1 MNKITRLPGFLAG
14 GWWLGAAL
22 VGLGFASIAPASA
35 QTEIK
40 VGVITT
46 MSGPDA
52 QPGEEMNNGIKLYVK
67 EHEKDLPAGVK
78 VTLVSRD
85 DTGANPDVAKR
96 LAQELVTRDHVNFL
110 VGVVWSPNAAAIAP
124 IATEAKVPFIIMNAA
139 GAAITRLSPYIIR
152 DSFTLWLVSTPVGQ
166 WAAKQGWKKGYTA
179 VTDYAPGFD
188 AEGGFT
194 KGFTDG
200 GGQVVDKVRMPFPTD
215 DYSPY
220 IQRIKDTKPDV
231 AFIFVPAGKKATA
244 VMKAW
249 SDLGLTQAGIK
260 LVTTQDVMLD
270 EELPNMGQVPLG
282 IVSSGTYSV
291 AATRAQNQVFLNAW
305 RNAYGDKSIPDFLSV
320 GGWDGM
326 AAVYDVIKQTGGKF
340 DGDQAMKILSNWKS
354 AESPRGP
361 IAIDPATR
369 DIIENVYIRR
379 VENVSGKLANVE
391 FETIP
396 NVKDPWKEAN
406 PPK

>member
-1 MNKITRLPGFLAG
+1 MRKTGKLPVSRAMRAFAF
-14 GWWLGAAL
+14 AAL
-22 VGLGFASIAPASA
+22 ASGLVFGAGSAIA
-35 QTEIK
+35 QTEVK
-40 VGVITT
+40 VGVIST

-52 QPGEEMNNGIKLYVK
+52 QPGEEMLNGIKLYVK
-67 EHEKDLPAGVK
+67 EHEKDLPSGVK
-78 VTLVSRD
+78 LTMIYRD
-85 DTGANPDVAKR
+85 DTGANPEVAKR
-96 LAQELVTRDHVNFL
+96 IAQELVTRDHVNFL
-110 VGVVWSPNAAAIAP
+110 AGVVWSPNAAAIAP

-139 GAAITRLSPYIIR
+139 GAAIPRLSPFIVR
-152 DSFTLWLVSTPVGQ
+152 DSFTLWQVSTPIGQ

-200 GGQVVDKVRMPFPTD
+200 GGAVVDKVRMPFPTD
-215 DYSPY
+215 DYSPFL
-220 IQRIKDTKPDV
+220 QRIKDTKPDV

-249 SDLGLTQAGIK
+249 NDLGLTQAGIK

-270 EELPNMGQVPLG
+270 EELPNMSQVALG
-282 IVSSGTYSV
+282 IVSSGTYSN
-291 AATRAQNQVFLNAW
+291 AATRAANQSFLNAW
-305 RNAYGDKSIPDFLSV
+305 RSAYADKAVPDFLSV

-326 AAVYDVIKQTGGKF
+326 AAIFNVIKQTGGKT
-340 DGDQAMKILSNWKS
+340 DGEAAMKILANWKS
-354 AESPRGP
+354 ADSPRGP

-369 DIIENVYIRR
+369 DIVQNVYIRR
-379 VENVSGKLANVE
+379 VENVNGKLANVE

>member
-1 MNKITRLPGFLAG
+1 MTTSARQLISLMSKVFLG
-14 GWWLGAAL
+14 TAL
-22 VGLGFASIAPASA
+22 VSVTLCSAVPVGA

-40 VGVITT
+40 VGVIST

-52 QPGEEMNNGIKLYVK
+52 QPGDEMNKGIDLYVK
-67 EHEKDLPAGVK
+67 EHQKDLPQGVT
-78 VTLVSRD
+78 VTLVYRD

-110 VGVVWSPNAAAIAP
+110 AGVVWSPNAAAIAS

-152 DSFTLWLVSTPVGQ
+152 DSFTLWLVSTPIGQ

-200 GGQVVDKVRMPFPTD
+200 GGTVVGTVRMPFPTD
-215 DYSPY
+215 DYSPF
-220 IQRIKDTKPDV
+220 IQRIKDSKPDV

-249 SDLGLTQAGIK
+249 SDLGLKQAGVS

-270 EELPNMGQVPLG
+270 EELPNMGQVPVG
-282 IVSSGTYSV
+282 IVSAGTYSN
-291 AATRAQNQVFLNAW
+291 AATRPANQIFLNAW
-305 RNAYGDKSIPDFLSV
+305 RNAYADKAVPDFLSV

-326 AAVYDVIKQTGGKF
+326 AAIFDVIKQTKGKF
-340 DGDQAMKILSNWKS
+340 DGDQAMKILANWKNPD
-354 AESPRGP
+354 SPRGP

-369 DIIENVYIRR
+369 DIVENVYIRR
-379 VENVSGKLANVE
+379 VESVNGKLANVE
-391 FETIP
+391 FDTIP

>member
-1 MNKITRLPGFLAG
+1 
-14 GWWLGAAL
+14 
-22 VGLGFASIAPASA
+22 
-35 QTEIK
+35 
-40 VGVITT
+40 
-46 MSGPDA
+46 
-52 QPGEEMNNGIKLYVK
+52 VK
-67 EHEKDLPAGVK
+67 EHQKDLPPGVK
-78 VTLVSRD
+78 VTLIYRD

-96 LAQELVTRDHVNFL
+96 LAQELVTREHVNFL
-110 VGVVWSPNAAAIAP
+110 AGTVWSPNAAAVAS

-152 DSFTLWLVSTPVGQ
+152 DSFTLWLVSTPIGQ

-200 GGQVVDKVRMPFPTD
+200 GGTVVDKVRMPFPTD
-215 DYSPY
+215 DYSPF
-220 IQRIKDTKPDV
+220 IQRIKDSKPDV

-249 SDLGLTQAGIK
+249 SDLGLKQAGVT

-282 IVSSGTYSV
+282 IVSSGTYSA
-291 AATRAQNQVFLNAW
+291 AATRPANQVFLNAW
-305 RNAYGDKSIPDFLSV
+305 RNAYADKATPDFLSV

-326 AAVYDVIKQTGGKF
+326 AAIFDVVKQTNGKF
-340 DGDQAMKILSNWKS
+340 DGDQAMKILSNWKT
-354 AESPRGP
+354 ADSPRGP
-361 IAIDPATR
+361 ISIDPATR
-369 DIIENVYIRR
+369 DIVENVYIRR
-379 VENVSGKLANVE
+379 VESVNGKLANVE

>member
-1 MNKITRLPGFLAG
+1 MTITARFLA
-14 GWWLGAAL
+14 AL
-22 VGLGFASIAPASA
+22 FTVTLAGIGIASA

-40 VGVITT
+40 VGVVST

-52 QPGEEMNNGIKLYVK
+52 QPGDEMNKGIDLYVK
-67 EHEKDLPAGVK
+67 EHQKDLPAGVK
-78 VTLVSRD
+78 VTLIYRD

-96 LAQELVTRDHVNFL
+96 LATELVTRDHVNIL
-110 VGVVWSPNAAAIAP
+110 AGAVWSPNAAAIASV
-124 IATEAKVPFIIMNAA
+124 ATEAKVPFVIMNAA
-139 GAAITRLSPYIIR
+139 GASITRASPYIIR
-152 DSFTLWLVSTPVGQ
+152 TSFTLWLVSTPIGQ
-166 WAAKQGWKKGYTA
+166 WAAKQGWKKAYTA

-200 GGQVVDKVRMPFPTD
+200 GGTVIDKVRMPFPTD
-215 DYSPY
+215 DYSPF
-220 IQRIKDTKPDV
+220 IQRIKDSKPDV

-249 SDLGLTQAGIK
+249 NDLGLTKAGIK

-270 EELPNMGQVPLG
+270 EELPNMGDAPLG
-282 IVSSGTYSV
+282 IVSAGTYSN
-291 AATRAQNQVFLNAW
+291 AATRAANQVFLNAW
-305 RNAYGDKSIPDFLSV
+305 RNAYGEKPIVDFMSV
-320 GGWDGM
+320 AGWDGM
-326 AAVYDVIKQTGGKF
+326 AAIFDVVKQTNGKF
-340 DGDQAMKILSNWKS
+340 DGDAAMKILSNWKTTD
-354 AESPRGP
+354 SPRGP
-361 IAIDPATR
+361 ISIDPNTR
-369 DIIENVYIRR
+369 DVIENVYIRR
-379 VENVSGKLANVE
+379 VENLNGKLANVE

>member
-1 MNKITRLPGFLAG
+1 MIQAG
-14 GWWLGAAL
+14 EMRVSTGATAYLFAALLSAALFTSGAAL
-22 VGLGFASIAPASA
+22 A

-40 VGVITT
+40 IGVVST

-52 QPGEEMNNGIKLYVK
+52 QPGDEMNKGIDLYVK
-67 EHEKDLPAGVK
+67 EHQKDLPPGVK
-78 VTLVSRD
+78 VTLVYRD

-110 VGVVWSPNAAAIAP
+110 AGVVWSPNAAAIAP

-139 GAAITRLSPYIIR
+139 SAAITRLSPYIIR
-152 DSFTLWLVSTPVGQ
+152 DSFTLWLVSTPIGQ

-200 GGQVVDKVRMPFPTD
+200 GGAVLDKVRMPFPTD
-215 DYSPY
+215 DYSPF
-220 IQRIKDTKPDV
+220 IQRIKDSKPDV

-249 SDLGLTQAGIK
+249 TDLGLKQAGIT

-270 EELPNMGQVPLG
+270 EELPNMGQAPLG
-282 IVSSGTYSV
+282 VVSAGTYSN
-291 AATRAQNQVFLNAW
+291 AATRTANQVFLNAW
-305 RNAYGDKSIPDFLSV
+305 RNAYADKAVPDFLSV

-326 AAVYDVIKQTGGKF
+326 AAIFDVIRQTNGKF
-340 DGDQAMKILSNWKS
+340 DGDQAMKILANWKNS
-354 AESPRGP
+354 DSPRGP

-369 DIIENVYIRR
+369 DIVENVYIRR
-379 VENVSGKLANVE
+379 VENVGGKLANVE
-391 FETIP
+391 FDTIP

>member
-22 VGLGFASIAPASA
+22 VGLGLASVAPASA

-152 DSFTLWLVSTPVGQ
+152 DSFTLWQVSTPVGQ

-305 RNAYGDKSIPDFLSV
+305 RNAYGDKVIPDFLSV

-354 AESPRGP
+354 ADSPRGP

-369 DIIENVYIRR
+369 DIVENVYIRR

>member
-1 MNKITRLPGFLAG
+1 MIRDGKLPISLMSKALLSVAL
-14 GWWLGAAL
+14 LGVVLCGAM
-22 VGLGFASIAPASA
+22 PARA

-40 VGVITT
+40 VGVIST

-52 QPGEEMNNGIKLYVK
+52 QPGDQMNKGIDLYVK
-67 EHEKDLPAGVK
+67 EHQKDLPAGVK
-78 VTLVSRD
+78 ITLVYRD

-110 VGVVWSPNAAAIAP
+110 AGVVWSPNAAAIAP

-139 GAAITRLSPYIIR
+139 SAAITRLSPYIVR

-179 VTDYAPGFD
+179 VTDYGPGFD

-200 GGQVVDKVRMPFPTD
+200 GGAVIDKVRMAFPTD
-215 DYSPY
+215 DYSPF
-220 IQRIKDTKPDV
+220 IQKIKDNKPDV

-249 SDLGLTQAGIK
+249 SDLGLKQAGVT

-282 IVSSGTYSV
+282 IVSAGTYSN
-291 AATRAQNQVFLNAW
+291 AATRAANQTFLNAW
-305 RNAYGDKSIPDFLSV
+305 RNAYADNAVPDFLSV

-326 AAVYDVIKQTGGKF
+326 AAIFDVIKQTNGKF
-340 DGDQAMKILSNWKS
+340 DGDQAMKILANWKN
-354 AESPRGP
+354 ADSPRGP

-369 DIIENVYIRR
+369 DIVENVYIRR
-379 VENVSGKLANVE
+379 VESVGGKLANVE
-391 FETIP
+391 FDTIP

>member
-1 MNKITRLPGFLAG
+1 MSGIGKLATCVIG
-14 GWWLGAAL
+14 GIAAAAVACGDPGAAL
-22 VGLGFASIAPASA
+22 A
-35 QTEIK
+35 QAEIK
-40 VGVITT
+40 IGVIST

-52 QPGEEMNNGIKLYVK
+52 QPGEEMNNGIRLYVK

-78 VTLVSRD
+78 VTLVFRD

-96 LAQELVTRDHVNFL
+96 LAQELVTREHVNFL
-110 VGVVWSPNAAAIAP
+110 AGVVWSPNAAAIAP

-152 DSFTLWLVSTPVGQ
+152 DSFTLWLVSTPIGQ

-215 DYSPY
+215 DYSPF
-220 IQRIKDTKPDV
+220 IQRIKDSKPDV

-270 EELPNMGQVPLG
+270 EELPNMGQAPLG
-282 IVSSGTYSV
+282 IVSSGTYSN
-291 AATRAQNQVFLNAW
+291 AATRAANQVFLNAW
-305 RNAYGDKSIPDFLSV
+305 RNAYGDKVVPDFLSV

-326 AAVYDVIKQTGGKF
+326 AAIFDVIKETKGKF
-340 DGDQAMKILSNWKS
+340 DGDQAIKILANWKNPD
-354 AESPRGP
+354 SPRGP

-369 DIIENVYIRR
+369 DIVENVYIRR
-379 VENVSGKLANVE
+379 VENVSGKLANIE
-391 FETIP
+391 FDTIP

>member
-1 MNKITRLPGFLAG
+1 MTKTGKSPVSRVCQAFLF
-14 GWWLGAAL
+14 AAL
-22 VGLGFASIAPASA
+22 VSVAFLSGGSAQA

-40 VGVITT
+40 VGVIST

-52 QPGEEMNNGIKLYVK
+52 QPGDQMNKGIDLYVK
-67 EHEKDLPAGVK
+67 EHQKDLPAGVK
-78 VTLVSRD
+78 VTLVYRD

-96 LAQELVTRDHVNFL
+96 LAQELVTREHVNFL
-110 VGVVWSPNAAAIAP
+110 AGTVWSPNAAAVAS

-152 DSFTLWLVSTPVGQ
+152 DSFTLWLVSTPIGQ

-200 GGQVVDKVRMPFPTD
+200 GGTVVDKVRMPFPTD
-215 DYSPY
+215 DYSPF
-220 IQRIKDTKPDV
+220 IQRIKDSKPDV

-282 IVSSGTYSV
+282 IVSSGTYSA
-291 AATRAQNQVFLNAW
+291 AATRPANQVFLNAW
-305 RNAYGDKSIPDFLSV
+305 RNAYADKAVPDFLSV

-326 AAVYDVIKQTGGKF
+326 AAIFDVIKQTNGKF
-340 DGDQAMKILSNWKS
+340 DGDQAIKILSNWKT
-354 AESPRGP
+354 ADSPRGP
-361 IAIDPATR
+361 ISIDPATR
-369 DIIENVYIRR
+369 DIVENVYIRR
-379 VENVSGKLANVE
+379 VESVNGKLANVE

>member
-1 MNKITRLPGFLAG
+1 MTITARFLA
-14 GWWLGAAL
+14 AL
-22 VGLGFASIAPASA
+22 FTVTLAGIGIASA

-40 VGVITT
+40 VGVVST

-52 QPGEEMNNGIKLYVK
+52 QPGDEMNKGIDLYVK
-67 EHEKDLPAGVK
+67 EHQKDLPAGVK
-78 VTLVSRD
+78 VTLIYRD

-96 LAQELVTRDHVNFL
+96 LATELVTRDHVNIL
-110 VGVVWSPNAAAIAP
+110 AGAVWSPNAAAIASV
-124 IATEAKVPFIIMNAA
+124 ATEAKVPFVIMNAA
-139 GAAITRLSPYIIR
+139 GASITRASPYIIR
-152 DSFTLWLVSTPVGQ
+152 TSFTLWLVSTPIGQ
-166 WAAKQGWKKGYTA
+166 WAAKQGWKKAYTA

-200 GGQVVDKVRMPFPTD
+200 GGTVIDKVRMPFPTD
-215 DYSPY
+215 DYSPF
-220 IQRIKDTKPDV
+220 IQRIKDSKPNV

-249 SDLGLTQAGIK
+249 NDLGLTKAGIK

-270 EELPNMGQVPLG
+270 EELPNMGDAPLG
-282 IVSSGTYSV
+282 IVSAGTYSN
-291 AATRAQNQVFLNAW
+291 AATRAANQVFLNAW
-305 RNAYGDKSIPDFLSV
+305 RNAYGEKPIVDFMSV
-320 GGWDGM
+320 AGWDGM
-326 AAVYDVIKQTGGKF
+326 AAIFDVVKQTNGKF
-340 DGDQAMKILSNWKS
+340 DGDAAMKILSNWKTTD
-354 AESPRGP
+354 SPRGP
-361 IAIDPATR
+361 ISIDPNTR
-369 DIIENVYIRR
+369 DVIENVYIRR
-379 VENVSGKLANVE
+379 VENLNGKLANVE

>member
-1 MNKITRLPGFLAG
+1 MTKIGTLPVFLAG
-14 GWWLGAAL
+14 GAWLSASVIAFAVGGAVPAL
-22 VGLGFASIAPASA
+22 A

-40 VGVITT
+40 VGVIST

-67 EHEKDLPAGVK
+67 EHEKDLPPGVK
-78 VTLVSRD
+78 VTLVFRD
-85 DTGANPDVAKR
+85 DTGANPDIAKR

-110 VGVVWSPNAAAIAP
+110 AGVVWSPNAAAIAP

-139 GAAITRLSPYIIR
+139 SAGITRLSPYIIR
-152 DSFTLWLVSTPVGQ
+152 DSFTLWLVSTPIGQ
-166 WAAKQGWKKGYTA
+166 WAAKQGWKRGYTA

-249 SDLGLTQAGIK
+249 TDLGLKQAGVT

-270 EELPNMGQVPLG
+270 EELPNMGQAPLG
-282 IVSSGTYSV
+282 IVSSGTYSN
-291 AATRAQNQVFLNAW
+291 AATRPANQIFLNAW
-305 RNAYGDKSIPDFLSV
+305 RAAYGDKVVPDFLSV

-326 AAVYDVIKQTGGKF
+326 AAIYDVIKQTKGKF

-354 AESPRGP
+354 ADSPRGP
-361 IAIDPATR
+361 VAIDPATR
-369 DIIENVYIRR
+369 DVIENVYIRR
-379 VENVSGKLANVE
+379 VENVKGTLANVE

>member
-1 MNKITRLPGFLAG
+1 MTKTGKLPISRVCQAFFF
-14 GWWLGAAL
+14 AAL
-22 VGLGFASIAPASA
+22 VSIALVSGGSAQA

-40 VGVITT
+40 VGVIST

-52 QPGEEMNNGIKLYVK
+52 QPGDQMNKGIDLYVK
-67 EHEKDLPAGVK
+67 EHQKDLPPGVK
-78 VTLVSRD
+78 VTLIYRD

-96 LAQELVTRDHVNFL
+96 LAQELVTREHVNFL
-110 VGVVWSPNAAAIAP
+110 AGTVWSPNAAAVAS

-152 DSFTLWLVSTPVGQ
+152 DSFTLWLVSTPIGQ

-200 GGQVVDKVRMPFPTD
+200 GGTVVDKVRMPFPTD
-215 DYSPY
+215 DYSPF
-220 IQRIKDTKPDV
+220 IQRIKDSKPDV

-249 SDLGLTQAGIK
+249 SDLGLKQAGVT

-282 IVSSGTYSV
+282 IVSSGTYSA
-291 AATRAQNQVFLNAW
+291 AATRPANQVFLNAW
-305 RNAYGDKSIPDFLSV
+305 RNAYADKATPDFLSV

-326 AAVYDVIKQTGGKF
+326 AAIFDVVKQTNGKF
-340 DGDQAMKILSNWKS
+340 DGDQAMKILSNWKT
-354 AESPRGP
+354 ADSPRGP
-361 IAIDPATR
+361 ISIDPATR
-369 DIIENVYIRR
+369 DIVENVYIRR
-379 VENVSGKLANVE
+379 VESVNGKLANVE

>member
-1 MNKITRLPGFLAG
+1 MIKTGGRPGFLTSKASLCMAV
-14 GWWLGAAL
+14 LGLVLCAAL
-22 VGLGFASIAPASA
+22 PVHA

-40 VGVITT
+40 VGVIST

-52 QPGEEMNNGIKLYVK
+52 QPGDQMNKGIDLYVK
-67 EHEKDLPAGVK
+67 EHTKDLPPGVK
-78 VTLVSRD
+78 ITLVYRD

-110 VGVVWSPNAAAIAP
+110 AGVVWSPNAAAIAP

-139 GAAITRLSPYIIR
+139 SAAITRLSPYIVR
-152 DSFTLWLVSTPVGQ
+152 DSFTLWLVSTPIGQ

-200 GGQVVDKVRMPFPTD
+200 GGAVVDKVRMPFPTD
-215 DYSPY
+215 DYSPF
-220 IQRIKDTKPDV
+220 IQRIKDSKPDV

-249 SDLGLTQAGIK
+249 TDLGLKQAGVT

-270 EELPNMGQVPLG
+270 EELPNMGQAPLG
-282 IVSSGTYSV
+282 IVSAGTYSN
-291 AATRAQNQVFLNAW
+291 AATRAPNQVFLNAW
-305 RNAYGDKSIPDFLSV
+305 RNTYADKAVPDFLSV

-326 AAVYDVIKQTGGKF
+326 AAIFDVIKQTSGKF
-340 DGDQAMKILSNWKS
+340 DGDQAMKILTNWKN
-354 AESPRGP
+354 ADSPRGP

-369 DIIENVYIRR
+369 DIVENVYIRR
-379 VENVSGKLANVE
+379 VESVGGKLANVE
-391 FETIP
+391 FDTIA

>member
-1 MNKITRLPGFLAG
+1 MKKMARMPRVLAG
-14 GWWLGAAL
+14 GIGLGALLIAL
-22 VGLGFASIAPASA
+22 GLTGSAPAQA

-40 VGVITT
+40 IGVISTQ
-46 MSGPDA
+46 SGPDA
-52 QPGEEMNNGIKLYVK
+52 QPGEEMLNGIKLYVK

-78 VTLVSRD
+78 VTMIYRD
-85 DTGANPDVAKR
+85 DTGANPEVAKR

-110 VGVVWSPNAAAIAP
+110 AGVVWSPNAAAIAP

-152 DSFTLWLVSTPVGQ
+152 DSFTLWLVSTPIGQ

-200 GGQVVDKVRMPFPTD
+200 GGQVVDKVRMPFPID
-215 DYSPY
+215 DYSPF

-231 AFIFVPAGKKATA
+231 AFIFVPAGKKATG

-249 SDLGLTQAGIK
+249 NDLGLTQAGIK

-270 EELPNMGQVPLG
+270 EELPNMGQAPLG

-291 AATRAQNQVFLNAW
+291 AATRPANQVFLNAW
-305 RNAYGDKSIPDFLSV
+305 HNAYGDKAIADFLSI

-326 AAVYDVIKQTGGKF
+326 AAIFDVIKQTNGKF
-340 DGDQAMKILSNWKS
+340 DGDAAMKILSNWKS
-354 AESPRGP
+354 ADSPRGP

-379 VENVSGKLANVE
+379 VENVNGKLANVE
-391 FETIP
+391 FDTIP

>member
-1 MNKITRLPGFLAG
+1 MKKIALVLQVWAG
-14 GWWLGAAL
+14 GFGLGALLIAI
-22 VGLGFASIAPASA
+22 GLSGATPAAA

-40 VGVITT
+40 VGVIST

-52 QPGEEMNNGIKLYVK
+52 QPGEEMLDGIKLYVQ
-67 EHEKDLPAGVK
+67 EHAKDLPAGVK
-78 VTLVSRD
+78 VTMIYRD
-85 DTGANPDVAKR
+85 DTGANPEVAKR

-110 VGVVWSPNAAAIAP
+110 AGVVWSPNAAAIAP

-152 DSFTLWLVSTPVGQ
+152 DSFTLWQVSTPIGQ

-215 DYSPY
+215 DYSPF

-270 EELPNMGQVPLG
+270 EELPNMGQAPLG
-282 IVSSGTYSV
+282 IVSSGTYSN
-291 AATRAQNQVFLNAW
+291 AATRPDNQVFLNAW
-305 RNAYGDKSIPDFLSV
+305 HGAYGDKVVPDFLSV

-326 AAVYDVIKQTGGKF
+326 AAIYNVITQTGGKF
-340 DGDQAMKILSNWKS
+340 DGDAAMKILSNWKTFG
-354 AESPRGP
+354 SPRGP

-379 VENVSGKLANVE
+379 VENVNGKLANIE
-391 FETIP
+391 FDMIAG
-396 NVKDPWKEAN
+396 VKDPWKEAN